1 MNYRDISS
9 EESQEDEII
18 ESQGESFEEGAEE
31 VIQDLE
37 QVNDKEETWA
47 KGKPRGKLNKS
58 WLTDDEEKFAEN
70 ILAGMSATDAA
81 REISDAKFPAQ
92 YWHQMKN
99 KAHIMAYIQEKGREM
114 FDIQVGMA
122 RSERTPPAVRA
133 TVIKDILDRAG
144 IKPEEEKQEFEA
156 TVGDITIKIL
166 S

>member
-1 MNYRDISS
+1 
-9 EESQEDEII
+9 
-18 ESQGESFEEGAEE
+18 
-31 VIQDLE
+31 
-37 QVNDKEETWA
+37 
-47 KGKPRGKLNKS
+47 
-58 WLTDDEEKFAEN
+58 
-70 ILAGMSATDAA
+70 
-81 REISDAKFPAQ
+81 
-92 YWHQMKN
+92 
-99 KAHIMAYIQEKGREM
+99 MAYIQEKGREM